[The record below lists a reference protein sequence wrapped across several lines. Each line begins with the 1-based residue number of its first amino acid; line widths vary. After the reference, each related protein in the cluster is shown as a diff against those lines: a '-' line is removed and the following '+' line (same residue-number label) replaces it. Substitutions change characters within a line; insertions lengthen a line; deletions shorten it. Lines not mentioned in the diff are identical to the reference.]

1 VGLRVRRRDV
11 LRQIVVPVDGYREI
25 RSHEDWFVIKPGHEK
40 PDVERVVRE
49 QDGYRVVKYV

>member
-1 VGLRVRRRDV
+1 VRRRDV
-11 LRQIVVPVDGYREI
+11 LRQIVVPVDEYREI
-25 RSHEDWFVIKPGHEK
+25 RSHEDWFVIKSGHEK

>member
-11 LRQIVVPVDGYREI
+11 LRQIVVPVDEYREI
-25 RSHEDWFVIKPGHEK
+25 RSHEDGFVIKPGHEK